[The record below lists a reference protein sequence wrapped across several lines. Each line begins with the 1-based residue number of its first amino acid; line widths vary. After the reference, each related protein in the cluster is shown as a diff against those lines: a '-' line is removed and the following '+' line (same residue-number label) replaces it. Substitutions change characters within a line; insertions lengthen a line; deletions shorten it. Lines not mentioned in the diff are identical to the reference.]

1 MKGKIEYGKTYIIG
15 GVPRVVSSKDEYKK
29 MISKEKEK
37 TMSLLMA
44 QLYQPGDV
52 EIKIPK
58 LITNVKPKST
68 SKNKLCTS
76 NI

>member
-1 MKGKIEYGKTYIIG
+1 MPGNKLEYGQTYIIG

-29 MISKEKEK
+29 IMSKEKEK

-44 QLYQPGDV
+44 QLYQPNDV

-58 LITNVKPKST
+58 ILMK
-68 SKNKLCTS
+68 
-76 NI
+76 